1 MNEQLAP
8 LALFTYNRL
17 EETKQTIL
25 ALQENYLAQE
35 TELYVFSDGPKNE
48 NAREKVLG
56 VRKFLQTIKGFK
68 KVTVYQSQ
76 TNKGLATS
84 IIEGVSKL
92 LKDYNSVVVMEDD
105 LMTTRNF
112 LNYMNNALDYFN
124 QDKSIYTVSGY
135 SPFIQDLDSATF
147 YTHSRSFPWGWATWK
162 EKWSEDFFD
171 IDLIKKTISGKSN
184 LLNEFNKNI
193 GEDAS
198 EMLLKTI
205 EGKISSWY
213 IRWVFN
219 NYLLGKKAIY
229 PVLSKVE
236 NIGNSKE
243 ATHFTGGISAY
254 QCVLDTKLET
264 TFDFQKTTNLKN
276 TDYRFLRYFSKKYK
290 FIYRLKLL
298 TSLSGILQIGQEV
311 KFKFLK

>member
-25 ALQENYLAQE
+25 ALQQNYLAKE

-48 NAREKVLG
+48 DAREKVLG

-92 LKDYNSVVVMEDD
+92 LKNNNSVVVMEDD
-105 LMTTRNF
+105 LITTRNF
-112 LNYMNNALDYFN
+112 LNYMNDALNYFEY
-124 QDKSIYTVSGY
+124 DKSIYTVSGY
-135 SPFIQDLDSATF
+135 SPRIKNLDRDTF

-162 EKWSEDFFD
+162 EKWDEDFFD
-171 IDLIKKTISGKSN
+171 IEKIKKYIFKKSY
-184 LLNEFNKNI
+184 LLDEFDRNI
-193 GEDAS
+193 GSDAS

-205 EGKISSWY
+205 DGKISSWY

-219 NYLLGKKAIY
+219 NYLLGRKTIY

-254 QCVLDTKLET
+254 QCILDTKLAT
-264 TFDFQKTTNLKN
+264 SFDFKNTIPLKN
-276 TDYRFLRYFSKKYK
+276 RDDRFLKYFSKKYK

-298 TSLSGILQIGQEV
+298 VSINGIKLILQEL
-311 KFKFLK
+311 KAKFLK

>member
-1 MNEQLAP
+1 
-8 LALFTYNRL
+8 L
-17 EETKQTIL
+17 EEAKQTIL
-25 ALQENYLAQE
+25 ALQQNYLAQE
-35 TELYVFSDGPKNE
+35 TELYIFSDGAKNE
-48 NAREKVLG
+48 DAREKVLG

-68 KVTVYQSQ
+68 EVTVYPSQ

-92 LKDYNSVVVMEDD
+92 LKNNNSVVVMEDD
-105 LMTTRNF
+105 LITTRNF
-112 LNYMNNALDYFN
+112 LNYMNDALNYFEY
-124 QDKSIYTVSGY
+124 DKSIYTVSGY
-135 SPFIQDLDSATF
+135 SPRIKNLDKDTF

-162 EKWSEDFFD
+162 EKWDEDFFD
-171 IDLIKKTISGKSN
+171 IIKIKNNISKKSN
-184 LLNEFNKNI
+184 LLREFDENI
-193 GEDAS
+193 GADAS

-205 EGKISSWY
+205 DGKISSWY

-243 ATHFTGGISAY
+243 ATHFTGGVSAY

-276 TDYRFLRYFSKKYK
+276 MDYRFLRYFSKKYK

-298 TSLSGILQIGQEV
+298 TSLSGVLQILQEL
-311 KFKFLK
+311 KTKFLK

>member
-25 ALQENYLAQE
+25 ALQQNYLAQE
-35 TELYVFSDGPKNE
+35 TELYVFSDGAKNE
-48 NAREKVLG
+48 DAREKVFG
-56 VRKFLQTIKGFK
+56 VRKFLKTIKGFK
-68 KVTVYQSQ
+68 NVTIYESQS
-76 TNKGLATS
+76 NKGLATS

-92 LKDYNSVVVMEDD
+92 LKNNDAVVVLEDD
-105 LMTTRNF
+105 LITTPNF
-112 LNYMNNALDYFN
+112 LNFMSSALEYFKN
-124 QDKSIYTVSGY
+124 DSSVYTISGY
-135 SPFIQDLDSATF
+135 SPMIQNLDDNFF
-147 YTHSRSFPWGWATWK
+147 YSHSRSFPWGWATWK

-171 IDLIKKTISGKSN
+171 IDFIKKTISGNSN
-184 LLNEFNKNI
+184 LLNEFDKNI

-205 EGKISSWY
+205 EDKISSWY

-219 NYLLGKKAIY
+219 NYLLGRKTIY

-236 NIGNSKE
+236 NIGNSKD

-254 QCVLDTKLET
+254 QCILDTKLET
-264 TFDFQKTTNLKN
+264 SFNFEKMVNLTN
-276 TDYRFLRYFSKKYK
+276 TDYRFLRYFSKRYK
-290 FIYRLKLL
+290 FMYRLKLL
-298 TSLSGILQIGQEV
+298 NSIKGIRLIIQE
-311 KFKFLK
+311 LKTKILK